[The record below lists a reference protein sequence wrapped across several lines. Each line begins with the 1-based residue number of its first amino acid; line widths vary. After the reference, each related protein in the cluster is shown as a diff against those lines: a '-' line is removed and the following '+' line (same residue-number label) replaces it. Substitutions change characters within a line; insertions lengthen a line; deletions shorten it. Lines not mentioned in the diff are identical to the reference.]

1 MNICEGVRYL
11 HQRPD
16 KLRCVFRASLF
27 LQLLYCRKH
36 FRETLKQ
43 QMADSDTDKKKSFQ
57 EKSLESQKSI
67 AFDNDCKQKDLNAFI
82 TKHKYLQG
90 FRNTNKDV
98 STKNVCLS
106 VHLTV
111 STRL

>member
-1 MNICEGVRYL
+1 
-11 HQRPD
+11 
-16 KLRCVFRASLF
+16 
-27 LQLLYCRKH
+27 
-36 FRETLKQ
+36 
-43 QMADSDTDKKKSFQ
+43 MADSDTDKKKSFQ

-98 STKNVCLS
+98 SLSICLSHTYLQGFRNTNKDVSLSVYFTRIYKDLGTNRDVSLSVCLS
-106 VHLTV
+106 I
-111 STRL
+111 